1 MAGFRHFGPV
11 ALLAVAVLAAA
22 ERSAVLAHLDHMRS
36 AEKGMM
42 NIGPAEGEYLSN
54 LVVKLKAHRV
64 LEIGTSNGYS
74 GIWLA
79 LGLRQTGGRLI
90 TLDIDKGRQSLA
102 LANFKAT
109 GLDDLVDARL
119 CDALR
124 EIPRIEGPFDLVFI
138 DAWKPDY
145 LRYLRLVLPKVRSG
159 GAITAHNVVSEA
171 TEMPD
176 FLNAIHSNSDLKTE
190 IVKLGPAGLSV
201 SFKK

>member
-1 MAGFRHFGPV
+1 MAALRFLGPI
-11 ALLAVAVLAAA
+11 ALLAASTLAAA
-22 ERSAVLAHLDHMRS
+22 DRAAVLAHLDHMRS
-36 AEKGMM
+36 GEKGMM
-42 NIGPAEGEYLSN
+42 NIAPAEGEYLSN
-54 LVVKLKAHRV
+54 LVVKLKARRV

-90 TLDIDKGRQSLA
+90 TLDIDMGRRALA

-109 GLDDLVDARL
+109 GLDHLVDARL
-119 CDALR
+119 CDAIK
-124 EIPRIEGPFDLVFI
+124 EIPRIDGPFDLVFI

-145 LRYLRLVLPKVRSG
+145 LRYLRMVLPKVRSG

-171 TEMPD
+171 AEMPD
-176 FLNAIHSNSDLKTE
+176 FLNEIRTNSDLNTE
-190 IVKLGPAGLSV
+190 IVSLGPAGLSV